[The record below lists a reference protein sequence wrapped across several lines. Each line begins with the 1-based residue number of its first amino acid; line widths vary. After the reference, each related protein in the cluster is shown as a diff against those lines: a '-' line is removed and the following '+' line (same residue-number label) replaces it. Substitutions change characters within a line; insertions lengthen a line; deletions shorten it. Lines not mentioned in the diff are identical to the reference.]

1 MAVKVA
7 NCGHDEHGKY
17 SGGQAG
23 DQSGDEWYI
32 RNDYDFGQSVYLV
45 HPDDAVNDLMAR
57 MAVNGARNDHIGYDQ
72 GQRTTF
78 YAALKAN
85 GWVVASIKTNCESD
99 CSSGVA
105 ALGEA
110 CVQRLKL
117 KKAHISKDVYTG
129 NLKAA
134 FVAAGW
140 KAYTKAEL
148 IKKYGKK
155 PTGCIQLNPS
165 KHVNVVVEGAGNLSS
180 SPVTSATKKKV
191 NAQIV
196 KDVAA
201 GKYGDNPKRAERLK
215 ALGYDPATVQAAV
228 NEYLRTGKLPATVT
242 VTTATSKKRYKITAP
257 SGVNVRKGAGTSY
270 AKVDAYAKGKTVT
283 VTGTRKIG
291 DELWGKTEDGW
302 FAIKY
307 NGSTY
312 AEVV

>member
-1 MAVKVA
+1 MTKVA
-7 NCGHDEHGKY
+7 NCGHDERGKY

-45 HPDDAVNDLMAR
+45 HPNDDVNDLMAR

-78 YAALKAN
+78 FAALAAN
-85 GWVVASIKTNCESD
+85 NWIVSSIKKDCESD

-134 FVAAGW
+134 FTAAGW
-140 KAYTKAEL
+140 TAYTYDSL
-148 IKKYGKK
+148 IRKYGKK

-165 KHVNVVVEGAGNLSS
+165 KHVNVVVEGASNLKDST
-180 SPVTSATKKKV
+180 VTSATKKAV
-191 NAQIV
+191 NAQVV

-215 ALGYDPATVQAAV
+215 ALGYDPSTVQAAV

-242 VTTATSKKRYKITAP
+242 VTTATAKTRYKITSA
-257 SGVNVRKGAGTSY
+257 SGLNIRKGAGTGY
-270 AKVDAYAKGKTVT
+270 AKSGAYAKGEVVT
-283 VTGTRKIG
+283 VTQAKKVGT
-291 DELWGKTEDGW
+291 DLWGKTDKGW
-302 FAIKY
+302 IAIRNAGK
-307 NGSTY
+307 TL
-312 AEVV
+312 AEKC

>member
-1 MAVKVA
+1 MTKVA
-7 NCGHDEHGKY
+7 NCGHDERGKY

-78 YAALKAN
+78 YAALKTN
-85 GWVVASIKTNCESD
+85 GWVVASIKTDCESD

-134 FVAAGW
+134 FTAAGW
-140 KAYTKAEL
+140 TAYTYDAL

-165 KHVNVVVEGAGNLSS
+165 KHVNVVVEGASNLKDSA
-180 SPVTSATKKKV
+180 VTSATKKAV
-191 NAQIV
+191 NAQVV

-215 ALGYDPATVQAAV
+215 ALGYDPSTVQAAV

-242 VTTATSKKRYKITAP
+242 ITTATAKTRYKITSA
-257 SGVNVRKGAGTSY
+257 SGLNIRKGAGTGY
-270 AKVDAYAKGKTVT
+270 AKSGAYAKGEVVT
-283 VTGTRKIG
+283 VTQAKKVGT
-291 DELWGKTEDGW
+291 DLWGKTDKGW
-302 FAIKY
+302 IAIRNAGK
-307 NGSTY
+307 TL
-312 AEVV
+312 AEKC